1 MKEAYRVKPPVG
13 FLLAT
18 RCDKWRSGSY
28 IAAGDEDYY
37 VMFVKSVHRYGK
49 IINIMLLSLSERD

>member
-1 MKEAYRVKPPVG
+1 MKEAYRVKPPVD

-49 IINIMLLSLSERD
+49 IINIISLLLSEGD